1 MAYPNLDA
9 ELVNTL
15 LNNGR
20 ASLRGLGEDLDVS
33 VTTVSNHLEDLK
45 ESGRIK
51 GFSPVIDYNEW
62 GYNTQ
67 AIINITVEGSELT
80 EFTDRL
86 KDHNNITSIYETTG
100 DFDVVAVGVFEN
112 TDHMNDEIKSLL
124 DDDAVQDTNT
134 NVVLNSV
141 RNHEQFDI
149 PVDDSE

>member
-9 ELVNTL
+9 ELVNAL
-15 LNNGR
+15 LDDGR

-33 VTTVSNHLEDLK
+33 VTTVSNHLQDLK
-45 ESGRIK
+45 EAGRIQ
-51 GFSPVIDYNEW
+51 GFVPVIDYDAW
-62 GYNTQ
+62 GYDTQ

-86 KDHNNITSIYETTG
+86 EDHENIISIFETTG
-100 DFDVVAVGVFEN
+100 DFDVVAIGVFED